1 MDQIDVH
8 VLYILVVSTEAIIM
22 PVWLILNGDVFTLSK
37 STGEDMCVLVSQSCL
52 IVCDP
57 TDCSPSGS
65 SVHEILQAS
74 MLEWDLPNPGIEP
87 GSLPLQADSLS
98 SEPPGKP
105 SEDVTYDLMLFI
117 ALLQNTML

>member
-1 MDQIDVH
+1 MDQIDVY

-37 STGEDMCVLVSQSCL
+37 SPGEEMGVLVSQSCL
-52 IVCDP
+52 ILCDLK
-57 TDCSPSGS
+57 DCSSSGS

-87 GSLPLQADSLS
+87 GSLPLQAD
-98 SEPPGKP
+98 P
-105 SEDVTYDLMLFI
+105 SHQGSPVKM
-117 ALLQNTML
+117 

>member
-8 VLYILVVSTEAIIM
+8 VLCILVVSTEAIIM

-52 IVCDP
+52 ILSDP
-57 TDCSPSGS
+57 KDCSPSGS